1 MPKLFGTDGV
11 RGIANKDL
19 TPELAFKLGFAGA
32 KFLSSG
38 HGCLALG
45 RDTRISG
52 DLLQSALT
60 AGICAAGFDVL
71 DLGVLPT
78 PALAWLVAKLGANGG
93 AIISASHNP
102 AEYNGIKF
110 FSGRG
115 VKLSEDEEAAIE
127 ELVEEPRADRALG
140 PDIGRIIDRRDAVA
154 LYEDHVLAGA
164 GAEIDLK
171 IALDCANGAAYKIGP
186 EIFNRLGMAVT
197 AIGTDPDGL
206 NINKECGSTHLDK
219 LAEIVRADGFDV
231 GIAFDGDTDR
241 ALAVDAVG
249 TLVDGD
255 HIMAICAVHRLA
267 QGRLDPPAICVTVMT
282 NIGFDIAMKDNG
294 IAVAKTQVGDRF
306 VLQEMLA
313 RGITMGGEQSGHVIF
328 LDRNSTGD
336 GIITAI
342 ELLKVMRDTGKP
354 LSELATVMKTFPQV
368 LHNLRADGIKHIA
381 ESSVVLEAIAEGQR
395 ELGDRGR
402 VLVRPSGTEP
412 VIRVMVESEN
422 QDTADRIAG
431 HICQTIE
438 AQI

>member
-32 KFLSSG
+32 KFLSTG

-52 DLLQSALT
+52 DLLQSALA
-60 AGICAAGFDVL
+60 AGICSAGFDVL

-78 PALAWLVAKLGANGG
+78 PALAWLVTKLGANGG

-110 FSGRG
+110 FSGGG
-115 VKLSEDEEAAIE
+115 VKLSEEEEAAIE
-127 ELVEEPRADRALG
+127 ALLEEPRTTRPTGAG
-140 PDIGRIIDRRDAVA
+140 VGKIVDRRNAVA

-171 IALDCANGAAYKIGP
+171 VALDCANGAAHKIGP
-186 EIFNRLGMAVT
+186 EVFKRLGMNVT
-197 AIGTDPDGL
+197 AIGVDPDGL
-206 NINKECGSTHLDK
+206 NINKECGSTHLDN
-219 LAEIVRADGFDV
+219 LMRLVRDDGFDV
-231 GIAFDGDTDR
+231 GVALDGDADR
-241 ALAVDAVG
+241 ALAVDAEGVM
-249 TLVDGD
+249 VDGD
-255 HIMAICAVHRLA
+255 HIMAICAVNRLA
-267 QGRLDPPAICVTVMT
+267 QGRLDPPSVCVTVMT
-282 NIGFDIAMKDNG
+282 NIGFDIAMKEHG
-294 IAVAKTQVGDRF
+294 IEVAKTQVGDRF

-313 RGITMGGEQSGHVIF
+313 QGITIGGEQSGHVIF
-328 LDRNSTGD
+328 RDRNSTGD

-354 LSELATVMKTFPQV
+354 LAELAAVMKTFPQV
-368 LHNLRADGIKHIA
+368 LHNLHADRVKHIA
-381 ESSVVLEAIAEGQR
+381 ESASVLEAIAEGQR
-395 ELGDRGR
+395 ELGERGR

-412 VIRVMVESEN
+412 LIRVMVESED

-431 HICQTIE
+431 HICRTIE
-438 AQI
+438 AQM